1 VSTKGGRSR
10 TTNEEGVT
18 RSAAKRHLR
27 IVKDELGDA
36 PFVGGAMSLARDECS
51 DDRPPADEGPGVW
64 LRRNREAHALTVEDV
79 ARTTKISKTILAALE
94 SSDPA
99 RLPADIYTRGFVK
112 AYAREVGLD
121 PDATAEEYLAE
132 IHARSAP
139 TPSDVAGH
147 APPPAHPPSA
157 AAEVHDGGRSVLASN
172 QLHGF
177 GWVTTGLALIG
188 LIVYLVAFGE
198 GDSGRSAAG
207 KTPAEAADG
216 SDVVAASHVTGET
229 GALTPDAARVAN
241 GPLRVELTTRGL
253 CWLVISVD
261 GEPVMARLLQP
272 GEHHTFDV
280 EEEAVMRVGD
290 PGALTLILNG
300 ETGRPLGAPGE
311 PVDIRITP
319 RNFQQYLGAP

>member
-1 VSTKGGRSR
+1 MKGGRSR
-10 TTNEEGVT
+10 ATNEEGAT
-18 RSAAKRHLR
+18 RFPTKRHLH

-36 PFVGGAMSLARDECS
+36 PFVGGAMSLAPDECL
-51 DDRPPADEGPGVW
+51 DDRRPADEGPGVW
-64 LRRNREAHALTVEDV
+64 LRRNREAHALTIEDL

-94 SSDPA
+94 SSDMA

-121 PDATAEEYLAE
+121 PDVTAEEYLAE
-132 IHARSAP
+132 IHALSTHHLP
-139 TPSDVAGH
+139 DVDG
-147 APPPAHPPSA
+147 HPPVPVHPPTA
-157 AAEVHDGGRSVLASN
+157 AGEVHDRGRYVLASN

-177 GWVTTGLALIG
+177 GWLTTGLALIG
-188 LIVYLVAFGE
+188 LIVYLVAFG
-198 GDSGRSAAG
+198 GRDSGQTSAG
-207 KTPAEAADG
+207 VTPAQADG
-216 SDVVAASHVTGET
+216 SDVVAANQVTRET
-229 GALTPDAARVAN
+229 GALPLDAARAAG

-290 PGALTLILNG
+290 PGALTLTLNG
-300 ETGRPLGAPGE
+300 ETARPLGAPGE
-311 PVDIRITP
+311 PVDVRITP
-319 RNFQQYLGAP
+319 RNFEQYLSAR